1 MTKYEQTKKYDV
13 AGNMETFGSQGIFSI
28 EGVEESGIFAL
39 TENRYSKT
47 YVLSDINFAGVTD
60 IEQKEIIIGF
70 SKVLKGIPC
79 RFSYTIANE
88 YVDEKKF
95 YENILYRNRGD
106 GDDDLRNSYNAVIR
120 EKLSDARQGLYQTIY
135 LTLTIIADDV
145 KDAKAQFLSIEGAI
159 RSSFVGLGMNGM
171 QGSSM
176 HPLSVDERLQILFNF
191 THTGIS
197 KGYPLSYK
205 NVVESR
211 QDFLNVLAPG
221 AITYDN
227 EEFRINHCFGKVMY
241 IADYPKALESDILT
255 SLAKVNCTSYVT
267 VNNELLDIGG
277 FKQEIS
283 RKYMKVGIKIE
294 NEKQRNRNNND
305 Y

>member
-1 MTKYEQTKKYDV
+1 M
-13 AGNMETFGSQGIFSI
+13 
-28 EGVEESGIFAL
+28 
-39 TENRYSKT
+39 
-47 YVLSDINFAGVTD
+47 
-60 IEQKEIIIGF
+60 
-70 SKVLKGIPC
+70 
-79 RFSYTIANE
+79 
-88 YVDEKKF
+88 DEKKF

-211 QDFLNVLAPG
+211 QDF
-221 AITYDN
+221 
-227 EEFRINHCFGKVMY
+227 
-241 IADYPKALESDILT
+241 
-255 SLAKVNCTSYVT
+255 
-267 VNNELLDIGG
+267 
-277 FKQEIS
+277 
-283 RKYMKVGIKIE
+283 
-294 NEKQRNRNNND
+294 
-305 Y
+305 

>member
-1 MTKYEQTKKYDV
+1 
-13 AGNMETFGSQGIFSI
+13 
-28 EGVEESGIFAL
+28 
-39 TENRYSKT
+39 
-47 YVLSDINFAGVTD
+47 
-60 IEQKEIIIGF
+60 
-70 SKVLKGIPC
+70 
-79 RFSYTIANE
+79 
-88 YVDEKKF
+88 
-95 YENILYRNRGD
+95 
-106 GDDDLRNSYNAVIR
+106 
-120 EKLSDARQGLYQTIY
+120 
-135 LTLTIIADDV
+135 
-145 KDAKAQFLSIEGAI
+145 
-159 RSSFVGLGMNGM
+159 MNGM
-171 QGSSM
+171 QGSAM

-211 QDFLNVLAPG
+211 QDFLNVLAPA

-305 Y
+305 YLADASQKLLGEKDKLDTFLKKLDEQDDHYYNTTIMVLFMANTKEELGRIEENLRTLHL